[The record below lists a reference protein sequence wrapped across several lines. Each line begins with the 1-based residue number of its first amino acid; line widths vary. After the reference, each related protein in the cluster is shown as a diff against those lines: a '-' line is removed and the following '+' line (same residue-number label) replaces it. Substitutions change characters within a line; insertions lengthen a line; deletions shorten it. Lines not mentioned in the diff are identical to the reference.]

1 MTEIRKVPIL
11 NHVVNY
17 SKDQL
22 NTTFAALAD
31 PTRRA
36 ILARLARGES
46 TVTDLARP
54 FKMSLPAISKHLRVL
69 ETAGL
74 LSRERDGRIHRC
86 RLRAEPMK
94 DADDWIRRY
103 SRFWERRL
111 DALAEYLE
119 STREEEGGGAQGPE
133 DKPPAKPRSPSNGRS
148 RSRGKGYSGRGLNRK
163 R

>member
-1 MTEIRKVPIL
+1 M
-11 NHVVNY
+11 VNY
-17 SKDQL
+17 TRDNL

-36 ILARLARGES
+36 ILAKLARGES
-46 TVTDLARP
+46 TVTALARP

-86 RLRAEPMK
+86 RLNAKPMK

-103 SRFWERRL
+103 SRFWEKRL

-119 STREEEGGGAQGPE
+119 TTRDEEGAQWPE

-148 RSRGKGYSGRGLNRK
+148 RSRGKGFSGRGRNRK

>member
-1 MTEIRKVPIL
+1 LTESRKTPIL
-11 NHVVNY
+11 NQVVNY
-17 SKDQL
+17 TRDNL
-22 NTTFAALAD
+22 NTTFSALAD

-46 TVTDLARP
+46 TVTALARP

-86 RLRAEPMK
+86 RLNAKPLK

-103 SRFWERRL
+103 SRFWEKRL

-119 STREEEGGGAQGPE
+119 TTRDEEGGVAQWPE
-133 DKPPAKPRSPSNGRS
+133 DKPPAKPQSPSNGRS
-148 RSRGKGYSGRGLNRK
+148 RSQGK
-163 R
+163 

>member
-1 MTEIRKVPIL
+1 M
-11 NHVVNY
+11 VNY
-17 SKDQL
+17 NRDRL
-22 NTTFAALAD
+22 NTTFSALAD

-36 ILARLARGES
+36 ILTRLARGES
-46 TVTDLARP
+46 TVTALARP

-86 RLRAEPMK
+86 RLNAKPMQ

-103 SRFWERRL
+103 SRFWEKRL

-119 STREEEGGGAQGPE
+119 TTRDEEEGGGGRGEETQWPE

-148 RSRGKGYSGRGLNRK
+148 RSRGKGFSGRGRNRK